1 VRIFVFLHE
10 HLKISPQMNNQTVTE
25 GKTIAIIC
33 YLTFIGTI
41 IAFIMNQNKQN
52 TFASFHIRQ
61 AIGLILL
68 GFILN
73 ILQMY
78 LDLFWIGSV
87 LWLGLIILWLIG
99 FIGAIQGEEKKI
111 PLLGDQF
118 QEWFKNI
125 G

>member
-1 VRIFVFLHE
+1 
-10 HLKISPQMNNQTVTE
+10 MNNQTVDE
-25 GKTIAIIC
+25 GKTIAIIS

-61 AIGLILL
+61 AIGLILF

-78 LDLFWIGSV
+78 LDLFWIGRV
-87 LWLGLIILWLIG
+87 LWLGLVILWLIG

>member
-1 VRIFVFLHE
+1 
-10 HLKISPQMNNQTVTE
+10 MNNQTVTE
-25 GKTIAIIC
+25 GKTIAIIS